1 VIDIPSVEQ
10 THSSGAVPR
19 RGVTIVRASGAH
31 LFDGTGRR
39 WIDCSAAHGWAAL
52 GHSHPAVTEAIRAQA
67 GRIVMLTESASND
80 ARARWFTTL
89 TKFLARDFPETDRG
103 PLTRIAAA
111 NSGAEA
117 IEAALKFARIRT
129 GRTGVV
135 AFTRGFHGR
144 TFGALSATA
153 PSPRRDKF
161 APLVPG
167 FAHATYNDLA
177 SAASKIGD
185 DTAAVIVE
193 IVQGEGGV
201 HEGTT
206 DFLQGIAALARDRGA
221 LLIVDEIQTGF
232 GRTGR
237 WFASSWH
244 QVNPDIVVLG
254 KALGGGLPL
263 GAAVWRR
270 DLGGFEPGFHGSTF
284 AGAPLVAAASVAAM
298 EAMIAEGLAERAN
311 RLGAQV
317 MTRLR
322 AGHGPAPTESQ
333 PSQVRAVRGRGL
345 MIGIELKGKVAPI
358 IERLMERGVWALPA
372 GLNVLRLLPPL
383 NIPES
388 DLDFALD
395 AITETLRSD

>member
-1 VIDIPSVEQ
+1 MIDIPSVEQ

-31 LFDGTGRR
+31 LYDGTGRR
-39 WIDCSAAHGWAAL
+39 WVDCSAAHGWAAL
-52 GHSHPAVTEAIRAQA
+52 GHGHPLVTEAIRAQA

-80 ARARWFTTL
+80 ARARWYTTL
-89 TKFLARDFPETDRG
+89 TEFLAREFPGTDRG
-103 PLTRIAAA
+103 PLSRIAAA

-153 PSPRRDKF
+153 PSPRRDAF

-167 FAHATYNDLA
+167 FVHATYNDLA
-177 SAASKIGD
+177 SAEGKIGD

-193 IVQGEGGV
+193 VVQGEGGV
-201 HEGTT
+201 HEGKAE
-206 DFLQGIAALARDRGA
+206 FLQGIERVARERGA

-244 QVNPDIVVLG
+244 GLQPDIIVLG

-270 DLGGFEPGFHGSTF
+270 ELGGFEPGFHGSTF
-284 AGAPLVAAASVAAM
+284 AGAPLVMAASVAAM
-298 EAMIAEGLAERAN
+298 DALTAERLAERAAS
-311 RLGAQV
+311 LGEKTV
-317 MTRLR
+317 VRLR
-322 AGHGPAPTESQ
+322 AMTSP
-333 PSQVRAVRGRGL
+333 QVRAVRGRGL
-345 MIGIELKGKVAPI
+345 MIGIELKGKVAPV

-395 AITETLRSD
+395 VIADTLRGE

>member
-1 VIDIPSVEQ
+1 MIDIPSVEQ
-10 THSSGAVPR
+10 THNSGAVPR

-39 WIDCSAAHGWAAL
+39 WVDCSAAHGWAAL

-80 ARARWFTTL
+80 MRARWFSAL
-89 TKFLARDFPETDRG
+89 SEFLGREFPDSDRG
-103 PLTRIAAA
+103 PLSRIAAA

-117 IEAALKFARIRT
+117 IEAALKFARFRT
-129 GRTGVV
+129 GRPGVV

-153 PSPRRDKF
+153 PSPRRDRF

-167 FAHATYNDLA
+167 FAHATYNDLG
-177 SAASKIGD
+177 SADAKIGD
-185 DTAAVIVE
+185 DVAAVVVE
-193 IVQGEGGV
+193 VLQGEGGV
-201 HEGTT
+201 HEGSTG
-206 DFLQGIAALARDRGA
+206 FLKGIERLARERGA

-244 QVNPDIVVLG
+244 GLDPDIIVLG

-270 DLGGFEPGFHGSTF
+270 ELGVFDAGFHGSTF
-284 AGAPLVAAASVAAM
+284 AGAPLVTAASVAAM
-298 EAMIAEGLAERAN
+298 EAMTAEGLAERAH
-311 RLGAQV
+311 RLGEQTLA
-317 MTRLR
+317 RLR
-322 AGHGPAPTESQ
+322 AIEGM
-333 PSQVRAVRGRGL
+333 QVRAVRGRGL
-345 MIGIELKGKVAPI
+345 MIGIELKGKVAPV
-358 IERLMERGVWALPA
+358 IERLMERGVWTLPA

-383 NIPES
+383 NIPEP

-395 AITETLRSD
+395 AIEDVLR

>member
-1 VIDIPSVEQ
+1 MIDIPSVEQ

-39 WIDCSAAHGWAAL
+39 WVDCSAAHGWAAL
-52 GHSHPAVTEAIRAQA
+52 GHSHPAVTEAIRSQA
-67 GRIVMLTESASND
+67 GRIVMLTESATND
-80 ARARWFTTL
+80 ARARWYATL
-89 TKFLARDFPETDRG
+89 TEFLGREFPETGRG
-103 PLTRIAAA
+103 PLWRISAA

-117 IEAALKFARIRT
+117 IEGALKFARFHT
-129 GRTGVV
+129 GRPGVV

-153 PSPRRDKF
+153 PSPRTERF

-167 FAHATYNDLA
+167 FSHATYNDL
-177 SAASKIGD
+177 SAADSAVGD
-185 DTAAVIVE
+185 GTGAIIVE
-193 IVQGEGGV
+193 VIQGEGGV

-206 DFLQGIAALARDRGA
+206 EFLKGLERLAHERGA

-237 WFASSWH
+237 WFASAWH
-244 QVNPDIVVLG
+244 ELNPDIIVLG
-254 KALGGGLPL
+254 KAIGGGLPL
-263 GAAVWRR
+263 GAAVWRKE
-270 DLGGFEPGFHGSTF
+270 LGGFDPGLHGSTF
-284 AGAPLVAAASVAAM
+284 AAAPLVCAASVAAM
-298 EAMIAEGLAERAN
+298 EALTAEDLASRAD
-311 RLGAQV
+311 RLGRAAFA
-317 MTRLR
+317 RLQ
-322 AGHGPAPTESQ
+322 ALTQTKSIM
-333 PSQVRAVRGRGL
+333 VRAVRGRGL
-345 MIGIELKGKVAPI
+345 MIGIELKGKVSPV

-383 NIPES
+383 NIPEA

-395 AITETLRSD
+395 AVTEVLRGE

>member
-1 VIDIPSVEQ
+1 MTDIPTVEQ
-10 THSSGAVPR
+10 AHSSGAVPR
-19 RGVTIVRASGAH
+19 RGVTIVRASGSQ
-31 LFDGTGRR
+31 LFDATGRR

-52 GHSHPAVTEAIRAQA
+52 GHTHPAVTEAIRAQA

-80 ARARWFTTL
+80 MRARWFSAL
-89 TKFLARDFPETDRG
+89 VEFLGREFPDTDRG
-103 PLTRIAAA
+103 PLSRIAAA
-111 NSGAEA
+111 NSGAEG

-144 TFGALSATA
+144 TFGALTATA

-177 SAASKIGD
+177 SAESKIGD

-193 IVQGEGGV
+193 VVQGEGGV

-206 DFLQGIAALARDRGA
+206 EFLKGIERLARDRGA
-221 LLIVDEIQTGF
+221 LLIIDEIQTGF

-237 WFASSWH
+237 WFASAWH
-244 QVNPDIVVLG
+244 GLNPDIIVLG

-270 DLGGFEPGFHGSTF
+270 ELGGFEPGLHGSTF

-298 EAMIAEGLAERAN
+298 EAMTAENLAERAA
-311 RLGAQV
+311 RLGDQTIA
-317 MTRLR
+317 RLR
-322 AGHGPAPTESQ
+322 AIESA
-333 PSQVRAVRGRGL
+333 QVRAVRGRGL
-345 MIGIELKGKVAPI
+345 MIGIELKGKVAPV

-388 DLDFALD
+388 DLDAALD
-395 AITETLRSD
+395 AISETLRGD

>member
-1 VIDIPSVEQ
+1 VAEIQGIEQ
-10 THSSGAVPR
+10 AHSSGAVPR

-31 LFDGTGRR
+31 LFDDTGRH

-52 GHSHPAVTEAIRAQA
+52 GHGHPAVTEAIRTQA

-80 ARARWFTTL
+80 MRARWYGAL
-89 TKFLARDFPETDRG
+89 TEFLARDFPATDQG
-103 PLTRIAAA
+103 LLWRISAA

-117 IEAALKFARIRT
+117 VEGALKFARYRT

-135 AFTRGFHGR
+135 AFSRGFHGR

-153 PSPRRDKF
+153 PSPRRDRF

-167 FAHATYNDLA
+167 FVHVPYDDLA
-177 SAASKIGD
+177 AADGAIGD

-193 IVQGEGGV
+193 VVQGEGGV
-201 HEGTT
+201 HEGSTG
-206 DFLQGIAALARDRGA
+206 FLQGLERVCRERGA

-237 WFASSWH
+237 WFASARH
-244 QVNPDIVVLG
+244 GLNPHIVVLG

-270 DLGGFEPGFHGSTF
+270 ELGGFEPGFHGSTF
-284 AGAPLVAAASVAAM
+284 AAAPLVCAASVAAL
-298 EAMIAEGLAERAN
+298 EALTAEDLAARAA
-311 RLGAQV
+311 RLGKVAFD
-317 MTRLR
+317 RLR
-322 AGHGPAPTESQ
+322 AVGSPM
-333 PSQVRAVRGRGL
+333 VRTVRGAGL
-345 MIGIELKGKVAPI
+345 MIGIELKGKVAPVI
-358 IERLMERGVWALPA
+358 DRLMERGVWALPA

-388 DLDFALD
+388 DLDQALD
-395 AITETLRSD
+395 VVTGVLRGD

>member
-31 LFDGTGRR
+31 LFDATGRR
-39 WIDCSAAHGWAAL
+39 WVDCSAAHGWAAL
-52 GHSHPAVTEAIRAQA
+52 GHTHPVVTEAIRAQA

-80 ARARWFTTL
+80 MRARWFAAL
-89 TKFLARDFPETDRG
+89 VEFLGREFPDTDRG
-103 PLTRIAAA
+103 PLSRIAAA

-144 TFGALSATA
+144 TFGALTATA
-153 PSPRRDKF
+153 PSPRRDAF

-177 SAASKIGD
+177 SAGSKVGD

-193 IVQGEGGV
+193 VVQGEGGV

-206 DFLQGIAALARDRGA
+206 EFLKGIERLARERGA
-221 LLIVDEIQTGF
+221 LLIIDEIQTGF

-244 QVNPDIVVLG
+244 GLNPDIIVLG

-270 DLGGFEPGFHGSTF
+270 ELGGFEPGFHGSTF
-284 AGAPLVAAASVAAM
+284 AGAPLVAAASVAAL
-298 EAMIAEGLAERAN
+298 EAMTAEDLAN
-311 RLGAQV
+311 RAFRLGDQTL
-317 MTRLR
+317 TRLR
-322 AGHGPAPTESQ
+322 AIESA
-333 PSQVRAVRGRGL
+333 QVRAVRGRGL
-345 MIGIELKGKVAPI
+345 MIGIELKGKVAAI
-358 IERLMERGVWALPA
+358 IERLMDRGVWALPA

-395 AITETLRSD
+395 AVTETLRGD